1 MFLVLAGLVALLLGR
16 FGLRWVFVLVCVPFP
31 SISYVS
37 FSSTMT
43 WALRP
48 HGVRT
53 RGKKK
58 LAWLLQPLTPSASVI
73 TADLHPGP
81 FCRKSLYPVCHS
93 LVWLVRLYLDNRK
106 WPPLTGRIEMRFHT
120 QIHLTFS

>member
-1 MFLVLAGLVALLLGR
+1 MGGNAAPSSAVRLLPWPHCQTHDLPLISLAQSVV
-16 FGLRWVFVLVCVPFP
+16 WVVPRKGNFP
-31 SISYVS
+31 
-37 FSSTMT
+37 
-43 WALRP
+43 W
-48 HGVRT
+48 
-53 RGKKK
+53 
-58 LAWLLQPLTPSASVI
+58 LAWLLQPLTPLASVI

-120 QIHLTFS
+120 QMHLTFSQ

>member
-1 MFLVLAGLVALLLGR
+1 MLAGLVALLLGC

-58 LAWLLQPLTPSASVI
+58 PTNVGSVSSV
-73 TADLHPGP
+73 L
-81 FCRKSLYPVCHS
+81 K
-93 LVWLVRLYLDNRK
+93 
-106 WPPLTGRIEMRFHT
+106 
-120 QIHLTFS
+120 

>member
-1 MFLVLAGLVALLLGR
+1 MFLVLAGLVALLLGC

-53 RGKKK
+53 RGKK
-58 LAWLLQPLTPSASVI
+58 
-73 TADLHPGP
+73 
-81 FCRKSLYPVCHS
+81 
-93 LVWLVRLYLDNRK
+93 
-106 WPPLTGRIEMRFHT
+106 
-120 QIHLTFS
+120 